1 MTQKRKAYT
10 LVEVITS
17 MSLGMSLMG
26 LAIGLVHQSMT
37 IKSIS
42 DQRARHDRNSQR
54 LLEEFRNDVHA
65 AVSCVTIE
73 DGIDVL
79 LPAGKRI
86 EYVTQNSYV
95 TRIEPMTEDLIRREA
110 YEMSEPF
117 FAQFSIAG
125 DPSQAILTIKCRCG
139 NDGERVDRQAIVRVG
154 R

>member
-10 LVEVITS
+10 LIEVITS

-54 LLEEFRNDVHA
+54 LLDEFRKDVHA
-65 AVSCVTIE
+65 AVSCVMIE
-73 DGIDVL
+73 DGIEIS

-86 EYVTQNSYV
+86 EYVSQDDRI
-95 TRIEPMTEDLIRREA
+95 TRMEPLTEDRIRREA
-110 YEMSEPF
+110 YELSEPF